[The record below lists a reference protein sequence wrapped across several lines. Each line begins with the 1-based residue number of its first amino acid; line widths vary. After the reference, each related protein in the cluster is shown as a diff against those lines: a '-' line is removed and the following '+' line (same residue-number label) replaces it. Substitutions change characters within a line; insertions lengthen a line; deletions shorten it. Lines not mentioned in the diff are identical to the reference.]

1 MRTAYST
8 STRRAILDLLRA
20 EKRYLSANVIYRL
33 LKATSPKLALSTVYR
48 TLEHLMELGAVTI
61 PAGELVCGVLGA
73 AHRDPLRYQNP
84 DQLDIGR
91 DDGGS
96 LALAFGIHSCIGAA
110 VARLETEI
118 AITRFVERFAD
129 ITIVNAE
136 PALHTA
142 CLPSLRSFE
151 ALTVTVAP

>member
-1 MRTAYST
+1 
-8 STRRAILDLLRA
+8 
-20 EKRYLSANVIYRL
+20 
-33 LKATSPKLALSTVYR
+33 
-48 TLEHLMELGAVTI
+48 
-61 PAGELVCGVLGA
+61 
-73 AHRDPLRYQNP
+73 LRYENP

-91 DDGGS
+91 ADGGS

-118 AITRFVERFAD
+118 AITRFVDRFAD

-142 CLPSLRSFE
+142 CLPSLRSFD
-151 ALTVTVAP
+151 ALTVAVTT